1 MSPSHG
7 FVGRQDERERLRDL
21 LVDVAGGR
29 GRAVLVEGEPGIG
42 KSSLLAAGLTGARAL
57 GCDAAWAAAD
67 ELSQQFPLR
76 VLLDAL
82 GVSGHRPADEDEP
95 DELHRSRAEIVAT
108 LRGRSTGLLSDGDPL
123 QAAGELILELVEQW

>member
-7 FVGRQDERERLRDL
+7 FVGRQGERERLRDV

-67 ELSQQFPLR
+67 ELSQQFALR
-76 VLLDAL
+76 VMLDAL
-82 GVSGHRPADEDEP
+82 GVSGRPPENP
-95 DELHRSRAEIVAT
+95 DDVDPGRAEIVAT
-108 LRGRSTGLLSDGDPL
+108 LRGRSTGL
-123 QAAGELILELVEQW
+123 